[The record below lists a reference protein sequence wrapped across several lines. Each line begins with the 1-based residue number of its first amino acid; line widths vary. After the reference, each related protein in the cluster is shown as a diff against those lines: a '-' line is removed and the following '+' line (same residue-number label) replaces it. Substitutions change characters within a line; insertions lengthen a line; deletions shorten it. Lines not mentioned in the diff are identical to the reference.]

1 MGPSVKVRYYDL
13 EAVVAIDSPNT
24 PLGELLSRAKV
35 ALNIPGGK
43 TNLELRYKQKPLDL
57 LLPFRLSGIISNST
71 VEVVETFNGAAG
83 SMTTVNALSHTGE
96 RRVAVA
102 IDIGQGRARVDG
114 TFAPNTT
121 LREILIN
128 LGIEAEEPSV
138 KSVRFMNRRI
148 ESAQFDTTSLQ
159 SLGLT
164 TGSALFRLETA
175 SSLVNQQQQQ
185 PSAPSSLPQPLVKP
199 EEQKRT
205 ETQTLASQ
213 FQQELPSIADC
224 QTAVVTLMKIIR
236 NVYVNPNDVK
246 VRSLRTS
253 NPAFKTKLKDAA
265 VCFVVLKQA
274 GFAETTK
281 GDGETWYTI
290 STASNASGSLSQS
303 DLKRL
308 EQVYGALSTVA
319 DEFMIPLSE
328 RPSLDAQSSSS
339 STSASE
345 PALPSRQTSFEFDPF
360 RTNVIGMSGAP
371 TVRFESAGGSTLD
384 QQVAQLKA
392 KRDAIMR
399 SAGTIVENRQLIAIA
414 YSSDFNPRRFLAAEE
429 EEEEEDGASVTTDYD
444 AEERAVIAM
453 HQKAMQEKQK
463 KAENFQTKAMR
474 EYDQLSKARVY
485 TRTLIRITFPDRSV
499 LQGLFCPLETIA
511 DLSLIHI

>member
-1 MGPSVKVRYYDL
+1 
-13 EAVVAIDSPNT
+13 
-24 PLGELLSRAKV
+24 
-35 ALNIPGGK
+35 
-43 TNLELRYKQKPLDL
+43 
-57 LLPFRLSGIISNST
+57 
-71 VEVVETFNGAAG
+71 
-83 SMTTVNALSHTGE
+83 
-96 RRVAVA
+96 
-102 IDIGQGRARVDG
+102 
-114 TFAPNTT
+114 
-121 LREILIN
+121 
-128 LGIEAEEPSV
+128 
-138 KSVRFMNRRI
+138 
-148 ESAQFDTTSLQ
+148 
-159 SLGLT
+159 
-164 TGSALFRLETA
+164 
-175 SSLVNQQQQQ
+175 
-185 PSAPSSLPQPLVKP
+185 
-199 EEQKRT
+199 
-205 ETQTLASQ
+205 
-213 FQQELPSIADC
+213 
-224 QTAVVTLMKIIR
+224 MKIIR

-253 NPAFKTKLKDAA
+253 NPALKTKLKDAA

-274 GFAETTK
+274 GFAKTTK
-281 GDGETWYTI
+281 DDGETWYTI

-319 DEFMIPLSE
+319 DDFMIPLNE

-371 TVRFESAGGSTLD
+371 TVRFESAGGSTLG

-399 SAGTIVENRQLIAIA
+399 SAGTTVENRQLIAIA

-499 LQGLFCPLETIA
+499 LQGLFCPLETIE
-511 DLSLIHI
+511 DLQDAVCSACPSASKSDFTLLTGPPPQRLDAPAVTLESLGLFPAASLQLTSPSPTKVQIRKDLFTTDSALINARVPKGEPLVPRAAAGARSSIAAGGKPKWLKL